1 MRFASLVVAAAVAV
15 ASSVCATPAAHA
27 QIEVVDTPVEAPK
40 VEVPKSA
47 PPAVIIGDAVYVLV
61 DGTYRKVDSEL
72 PVNPNVPDRGLP
84 YPDPNGKVEEKEPAK
99 PKEDGNKP
107 KPAVVEWLV
116 PLLVTGGVIAGLA
129 ALFHKLYP
137 SGRLIMYYQPGTPI
151 TL

>member
-1 MRFASLVVAAAVAV
+1 MRFASLVVAAIVAV
-15 ASSVCATPAAHA
+15 ASSVCAAPAAHA
-27 QIEVVDTPVEAPK
+27 QIEVGDTP

-72 PVNPNVPDRGLP
+72 PVDPNVPDRGLP
-84 YPDPNGKVEEKEPAK
+84 YPDPNVKVEEKEPAK

-107 KPAVVEWLV
+107 KPTVVEWLV